1 MSSDV
6 GIKSPD
12 VGIAPLARAFRDGS
26 DDPVLA
32 LERALGAAHRGKDDK
47 AILWHVPS
55 ALAEAELSRDRH
67 AAKKPLGPLDG
78 IPVVVKDCMDVAGM
92 PSTNGTQFLLDPVAT
107 DAPLVRRLRAA
118 GAIIFAKANM
128 HEFGIQPTG
137 VNPWH
142 GTPVNP
148 WDPARIPGGSSS
160 GSAVAVASGI
170 APVALGS
177 DAGGSIRV
185 PATINGL
192 VGLKPTYGSV
202 PQEGVAALTLD
213 LDHSGPI
220 AWTVEDAT
228 QVFEVIAARAVDRSA
243 QPGSAALLA
252 DFFEGVEEAAAAA
265 VRAAAREVF
274 GELPSVPTQLCAWAT
289 AVEFVIVG
297 TDAQKTCAPHLR
309 EHARQI
315 APDTR
320 IILWLGAGLPEKDR
334 ARADA
339 VRAGM
344 RRELDALF
352 EKHDVLLGPAIGCF
366 APVLHPAARAHG
378 ELDTGK
384 IARLAAVT
392 FVTNLTGHPCC
403 VVPCVRSGLPMG
415 MQIIGRRGEEDRVLA
430 AARRVEAKFGPRR
443 PPRWHG

>member
-1 MSSDV
+1 MT
-6 GIKSPD
+6 SPSL
-12 VGIAPLARAFRDGS
+12 GMAPLAAGFRDRS
-26 DDPVLA
+26 DDPV
-32 LERALGAAHRGKDDK
+32 RALTRTLAAADRGKDDK
-47 AILWHVPS
+47 AILWRVPT
-55 ALAEAELSRDRH
+55 AAAEAQAARERFQRGQPLS
-67 AAKKPLGPLDG
+67 PLDG
-78 IPVVVKDCMDVAGM
+78 VPVAVKDCMDVAGL
-92 PSTNGTQFLLDPVAT
+92 PSTNGTRFLTDPMPT
-107 DAPLVRRLRAA
+107 DAPLVQRLRAA
-118 GAIIFAKANM
+118 GAVIFAKTNM

-192 VGLKPTYGSV
+192 VGLKPTLGAV
-202 PQEGVAALTLD
+202 PQEGVAGLTFD
-213 LDHSGPI
+213 LDHSGPL

-228 QVFEVIAARAVDRSA
+228 QVFEVIAARSVDRA
-243 QPGSAALLA
+243 ADVRRPALLA
-252 DFFEGVEEAAAAA
+252 DFFENGEAEAMDR

-274 GELPSVPTQLCAWAT
+274 GELPSVKTPISAWAT
-289 AVEFVIVG
+289 AVEFVIVA
-297 TDAQKTCAPHLR
+297 TDAQKTCAPYLR
-309 EHARQI
+309 EHAREI

-320 IILWLGAGLPEKDR
+320 MILRLGGGLPQSDR
-334 ARADA
+334 ARADR
-339 VRAGM
+339 VRIDM
-344 RRELDALF
+344 RRELDALL
-352 EKHDVLLGPAIGCF
+352 ERHDVLLGPAIGCY
-366 APVLHPAARAHG
+366 APAIHPASRAFG
-378 ELDTGK
+378 ELDTAK

-403 VVPCVRSGLPMG
+403 VVPCVREGLPMG
-415 MQIIGRRGEEDRVLA
+415 MQIIGRHGDEARVLA
-430 AARRVEAKFGPRR
+430 AARTIERAFGPRR